1 MWWQRSHVGLQQDG
15 DEDAA
20 GKQRALHE
28 HHDDGGDE
36 NLRFVSTRTCSIGC
50 SMRSWRRKKNA
61 SAITPMMTPPAESAV
76 TP

>member
-1 MWWQRSHVGLQQDG
+1 MGMRMPPASSAPCTSITMMV
-15 DEDAA
+15 AM
-20 GKQRALHE
+20 R
-28 HHDDGGDE
+28 
-36 NLRFVSTRTCSIGC
+36 NLRFVSTRTCSMGC